1 MGNRLAGKVAVV
13 TGGSQGLGLRI
24 GVASAGEGADVVP
37 TPRCTGQRAARGL
50 RRRQLV
56 SGDVAAG
63 AEAAC
68 RGDRSD
74 HGRERFAGV
83 GRVSPDL
90 FAGWV
95 VEIAT
100 MPREARVGVLE
111 IRPS

>member
-1 MGNRLAGKVAVV
+1 VLRVGSVADSSFQE
-13 TGGSQGLGLRI
+13 TWLPERK
-24 GVASAGEGADVVP
+24 
-37 TPRCTGQRAARGL
+37 QRAEEIARTT
-50 RRRQLV
+50 
-56 SGDVAAG
+56 
-63 AEAAC
+63 
-68 RGDRSD
+68 
-74 HGRERFAGV
+74 GRERFAGV